1 MLYVDWYAHLLL
13 NKVLEIF
20 FLQKADII
28 VIHYIKKKDVTRFI
42 KETMTENHT
51 TLAAQ

>member
-13 NKVLEIF
+13 NKVLDF
-20 FLQKADII
+20 FLQKTDII